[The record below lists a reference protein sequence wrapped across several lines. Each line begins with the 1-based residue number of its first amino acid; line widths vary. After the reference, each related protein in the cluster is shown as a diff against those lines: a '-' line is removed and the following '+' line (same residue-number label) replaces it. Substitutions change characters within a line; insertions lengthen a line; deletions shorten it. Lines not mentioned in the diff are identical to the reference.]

1 VKRRLLLGTVLSTA
15 VLAGAGVYLAVDGLP
30 SSRVA
35 SEPESLPA
43 HVPAVVPKTAVAAP
57 ARRVLHT
64 PICAAGSVIRLDR
77 KPVAYAVTV
86 RTRAVAYR
94 VPGGKAV
101 ARFGRL
107 NVNGVPTV
115 LGVLGARLD
124 RRCRASWY
132 RVQLPLK
139 PNGFTGWVRARAVTE
154 RALRVHIV
162 VDLSERRVTLYRG
175 ERPVLVTIAAI
186 GSPSTPTPT
195 GRYYVNQKLV
205 APDPLGP
212 FGPAALGI
220 SAFSP
225 VLQGWMQGGPIAIHG
240 TNQAE
245 LLGSAV
251 SHGCIRV
258 ANTVVERLWKLVP
271 TGTPVVIRM

>member
-1 VKRRLLLGTVLSTA
+1 MRRRFVVVALIAAASSAGGLTLLLGDFLT
-15 VLAGAGVYLAVDGLP
+15 DGR
-30 SSRVA
+30 SA
-35 SEPESLPA
+35 
-43 HVPAVVPKTAVAAP
+43 AAP
-57 ARRVLHT
+57 LAASPPQHREGAVPPRVLQL
-64 PICAAGSVIRLDR
+64 PVCSAGSIVRLDGQN
-77 KPVAYAVTV
+77 VAYAVTV
-86 RTRAVAYR
+86 RKRATAFR
-94 VPGGKAV
+94 IPGARPF

-115 LGVLGARLD
+115 FAVLGVRLD

-132 RVQLPLK
+132 HVQLPLR
-139 PNGFTGWVRARAVTE
+139 PNGVTGWVRASVVSQ
-154 RALRVHIV
+154 RALHVRIV
-162 VDLSERRVTLYRG
+162 VDLSQRQVALFRAAKLL
-175 ERPVLVTIAAI
+175 LVTTAAI
-186 GSPSTPTPT
+186 GSPATPTPT
-195 GRYYVNQKLV
+195 GHYFVNQKLV

-225 VLQGWMQGGPIAIHG
+225 VLQNWVQGGPIAIHG

-258 ANTVVERLWKLVP
+258 PNDVVEKLWKLVP
-271 TGTPVVIRM
+271 TGTPVLIRM